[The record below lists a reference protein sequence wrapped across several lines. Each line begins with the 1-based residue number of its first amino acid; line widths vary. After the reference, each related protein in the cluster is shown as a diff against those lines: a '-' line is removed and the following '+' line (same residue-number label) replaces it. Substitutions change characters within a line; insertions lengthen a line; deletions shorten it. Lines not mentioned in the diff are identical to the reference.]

1 MLSRLMGMG
10 LGSRGWCLFW
20 SRSASALPKSS
31 FILGW
36 KSAKPPSQDELR
48 IGGKLCSYRPSYRES
63 TATSCQP
70 ISKSRPRK
78 RAPATKSLCQRQLL
92 SASFAQPTD
101 RHGCLVRKS
110 ESLCASNLM
119 KHRLGLM
126 GMIWSLKYV
135 ATEAGSGMT
144 RYPRAVYL

>member
-1 MLSRLMGMG
+1 MNFVLVESYVHIAPHIVRVQLHHASRV
-10 LGSRGWCLFW
+10 
-20 SRSASALPKSS
+20 SS
-31 FILGW
+31 IQLT
-36 KSAKPPSQDELR
+36 Q
-48 IGGKLCSYRPSYRES
+48 I
-63 TATSCQP
+63 
-70 ISKSRPRK
+70 ISKPRPRK

-92 SASFAQPTD
+92 SASFAQPID

-119 KHRLGLM
+119 KHRLGLV

-144 RYPRAVYL
+144 RFPRAVYL